1 VDYAKA
7 PAEDFASVMIEFA
20 AEDGA
25 TVLGEATT
33 SWSFV
38 GPGLRLSAELLGPE
52 YSMAWNSLDSGL
64 QLFFSRAVKGKAGED
79 LVEKQNA
86 EMGLMPVVAGEP
98 AVYGYEAEDR
108 HFVRVFLKGEPP
120 ELTFDDGVEVVK
132 VLMTA
137 YMSAEQRKTLDFPP
151 KGLEAFVPAVAKG
164 AWKP

>member
-1 VDYAKA
+1 MMGKDVDYAKA

-52 YSMAWNSLDSGL
+52 YSMSWNSLDSGL
-64 QLFFSRAVKGKAGED
+64 KLFFSREVRGKTGED

-86 EMGLMPVVAGEP
+86 EIGQMPVVANE
-98 AVYGYEAEDR
+98 AAAYGYEAEDR
-108 HFVRVFLKGEPP
+108 HFVQAFLTKQKPA
-120 ELTFDDGVEVVK
+120 LTFDEIGRASCRERV
-132 VLMTA
+132 
-137 YMSAEQRKTLDFPP
+137 
-151 KGLEAFVPAVAKG
+151 
-164 AWKP
+164 